1 MVSRKLLVVFPAALC
16 LVGPVGCVG
25 TNREVRHVEAPVNVT
40 HEVAFGEYRR
50 VFNTAYHILNRYAVI
65 QTSSYRYGEINAL
78 ISEDTQLFDKTRK
91 TIQARIFDAGDY
103 YEVECRVLIAVED
116 SEVATWP
123 DQFHP
128 RYEWK
133 TVSSDPRLEVRLN
146 NEIRAALSGGAWEAK
161 EPLTPLPLRPAAPPT
176 PSQPAKPA
184 ADDTDEVRVLQRADA
199 QTAPGQGGEAL
210 ERVGVDS
217 LRRGDYARAE
227 SAFRAAIEAD
237 PHGLFAHYLL
247 TQAQF
252 SQGSFTQAAVS
263 LDRAARQNP
272 DWVRAPVDVRE
283 FYAEPG
289 VFRGRLLELRTA
301 AQDDPELTFLLGYM
315 AYFSQDLE
323 GALAAFDRHLE
334 RHPEDRVARGYRDVT
349 VSQLEAAK
357 GLEAF

>member
-1 MVSRKLLVVFPAALC
+1 MSRKLLVLFPALALA
-16 LVGPVGCVG
+16 GPVGCVG
-25 TNREVRHVEAPVNVT
+25 SSNRDVRHVEAPVNVT
-40 HEVAFGEYRR
+40 HEMAFGDYRR

-65 QTSSYRYGEINAL
+65 QNSSYRYGEINAL
-78 ISEDTQLFDKTRK
+78 VSEDTQLFDKTRK
-91 TIQARIFDAGDY
+91 TIQARIFNAGDY

-133 TVSSDPRLEVRLN
+133 TVASDSRLEVRLN

-161 EPLTPLPLRPAAPPT
+161 EPLTPQPIRPAAPAAPRKAV
-176 PSQPAKPA
+176 QP
-184 ADDTDEVRVLQRADA
+184 DEDTDEVRVVERVAA
-199 QTAPGQGGEAL
+199 ESSARRGGEAL
-210 ERVGVDS
+210 ERVGVDAM
-217 LRRGDYARAE
+217 RVGDYDRAE
-227 SAFRAAIEAD
+227 SAFRASIEAE
-237 PHGLFAHYLL
+237 PKGLFAHYLL
-247 TQAQF
+247 AQAQF
-252 SQGSFTQAAVS
+252 SQGAFTQAAVA
-263 LDRAARQNP
+263 LDRATRTNP

-283 FYAEPG
+283 FYAEPT
-289 VFRGRLLELRTA
+289 VFRSRLLELQA
-301 AQDDPELTFLLGYM
+301 ATRDDPELTFLLGYM

-334 RHPEDRVARGYRDVT
+334 QHPGDPVAKGYRDLT